1 MNFYDSLFVFCF
13 GFGVFVL
20 DNRKDTWG
28 EWEIV
33 CDFFMFVFV
42 YSYKMFTFASKY

>member
-1 MNFYDSLFVFCF
+1 MTFYDSLFVFCF

-33 CDFFMFVFV
+33 CDFLCLFLCQLIEV
-42 YSYKMFTFASKY
+42 